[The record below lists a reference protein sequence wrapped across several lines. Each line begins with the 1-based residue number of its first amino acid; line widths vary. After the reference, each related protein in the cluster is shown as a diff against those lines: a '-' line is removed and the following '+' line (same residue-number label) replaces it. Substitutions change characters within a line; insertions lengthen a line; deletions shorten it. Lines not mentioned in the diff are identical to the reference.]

1 MHARTLRSL
10 FIGIA
15 LLGACGTTATA
26 TTTTTTEA
34 PESVRTTDDKAVVE
48 RSLARMKKELEDAD
62 ARLVTLEKKTGEKAE
77 PSKSEP
83 K

>member
-26 TTTTTTEA
+26 TTTTTEA